1 MGDAS
6 MLPQLEF
13 LALSNADAADLV
25 DRSLDTTLSLLRIL
39 SLRAQHPS
47 CVPLARIMI
56 HTVQNFGHAEAL
68 ELEKLG
74 VQVDWDGVEI
84 FDEEEENPSDSG
96 GENGDD

>member
-1 MGDAS
+1 MCAAS
-6 MLPQLEF
+6 T
-13 LALSNADAADLV
+13 DH
-25 DRSLDTTLSLLRIL
+25 DTHGTE
-39 SLRAQHPS
+39 
-47 CVPLARIMI
+47 
-56 HTVQNFGHAEAL
+56 FGHAEAL